1 MITIE
6 NRVGRLIETRLISPL
21 LDTEFSHFQH
31 ERERLM
37 RAVGQDRVVCIDLSK
52 VQVLP
57 PTQADAF
64 LNLLRGSRPGLTRN
78 AFLLPPNQ
86 AVLALQFGRIIREA
100 NNPARRAFKSR
111 GELVAWLAE
120 VLRPPELARLESFL
134 DEQQSAAC

>member
-6 NRVGRLIETRLISPL
+6 NRVGRLIETRLVSPL
-21 LDTEFSHFQH
+21 LDTEFSQFQQ

-37 RAVGQDRVVCIDLSK
+37 RAVGQDRVVCIDLSR
-52 VQVLP
+52 VQILP

-86 AVLALQFGRIIREA
+86 AVLALQFSRIIRQA
-100 NNPARRAFKSR
+100 NNPARRAFQSR
-111 GELVAWLAE
+111 AALITWLAE
-120 VLRPPELARLESFL
+120 ILRPPELLRLESFL
-134 DEQQSAAC
+134 DGEPSGA

>member
-6 NRVGRLIETRLISPL
+6 NRVGRLIETRLVSPL
-21 LDTEFSHFQH
+21 LDTEFSHFQQ

-37 RAVGQDRVVCIDLSK
+37 RSVGQDRVVCIDLSR
-52 VQVLP
+52 VQILP

-86 AVLALQFGRIIREA
+86 AVLALQFSRIIRQA
-100 NNPARRAFKSR
+100 NNPARRAFQSR
-111 GELVAWLAE
+111 AALITWLAE
-120 VLRPPELARLESFL
+120 ILRPPELLRLESFL
-134 DEQQSAAC
+134 DGEPSGA